1 MNGHQPMKSAKS
13 PIWALC
19 LAAATTV
26 AAALI
31 VPRCGSSNSP
41 STPTTAPVPVPTTPT
56 TPTPTTTTPTSA
68 TVDALWIS
76 STPRDPHTGYLDDER
91 IIISVRWTECVVVA
105 GTPTLVLHI
114 GEQQRV
120 ARFTEQ
126 SDRNTA
132 NFAYQVQRSDSDGDG
147 ISIPADAMDVS
158 TGSITS
164 CQSELPANIH
174 IGERAI
180 ENDRT
185 HRVRDFSTGGTDAR
199 VELVWTW
206 APRNPGTGY
215 LADERIVVEVR
226 WTRCVVVDGTPRLI
240 LDIGGQER
248 VARFTEQREADTV
261 MFAYQVHHTDH
272 DDDGISV
279 PADAIDLSTGSITS
293 CQNKLAAETDLGGH
307 AIENDHTRR
316 VRDFS
321 SGSVASLRVDRVY
334 FAGGPLNPPSGYLD
348 GESIDIYVH
357 WTGDIEVLGFPT
369 LRIEIGDEERL
380 AAFNIASGDAAL
392 FTYLVRYDD
401 HDSNGTSIPDEDAI
415 ELNDGTIVS
424 YDGQVPV
431 DTSLHGH
438 TLLDDRQHT
447 VRAATPYAD
456 VRDCSIERR
465 EARRYGAVT
474 VDEWDGTPF
483 RVDIIRNFPA
493 FVTDDD
499 LEELLEPIDT
509 LADSIEDQLG
519 YRIIEKGDVIPVP
532 VGTPRNWNK
541 SYHGYE
547 ANAELLP
554 RKRGQLLAF
563 YMDDDSNFW
572 DHRGGA
578 PQVAFPWA
586 GTTSYNKRTMGK
598 WWRDEDTCCV
608 HRWRANGREGHALV
622 HEVAHLLGFKHPDDP
637 TPTGVLMA
645 WGSLMAPWLSG
656 SGVHFFAE
664 KDIEVL
670 KCVFPR
676 R

>member
-76 STPRDPHTGYLDDER
+76 STPRDPHTGYLDDEK
-91 IIISVRWTECVVVA
+91 IFISVRWTECVVVA
-105 GTPTLVLHI
+105 GTPTLVLNI

-126 SDRNTA
+126 SDRDTA

-164 CQSELPANIH
+164 CQSELPANVH

-248 VARFTEQREADTV
+248 VARFTEQREADTA

-279 PADAIDLSTGSITS
+279 PADAIDLSLSPCFG
-293 CQNKLAAETDLGGH
+293 KG
-307 AIENDHTRR
+307 
-316 VRDFS
+316 V
-321 SGSVASLRVDRVY
+321 
-334 FAGGPLNPPSGYLD
+334 
-348 GESIDIYVH
+348 
-357 WTGDIEVLGFPT
+357 GF
-369 LRIEIGDEERL
+369 
-380 AAFNIASGDAAL
+380 
-392 FTYLVRYDD
+392 V
-401 HDSNGTSIPDEDAI
+401 
-415 ELNDGTIVS
+415 
-424 YDGQVPV
+424 
-431 DTSLHGH
+431 
-438 TLLDDRQHT
+438 
-447 VRAATPYAD
+447 
-456 VRDCSIERR
+456 
-465 EARRYGAVT
+465 
-474 VDEWDGTPF
+474 
-483 RVDIIRNFPA
+483 
-493 FVTDDD
+493 
-499 LEELLEPIDT
+499 
-509 LADSIEDQLG
+509 
-519 YRIIEKGDVIPVP
+519 
-532 VGTPRNWNK
+532 
-541 SYHGYE
+541 
-547 ANAELLP
+547 
-554 RKRGQLLAF
+554 
-563 YMDDDSNFW
+563 
-572 DHRGGA
+572 
-578 PQVAFPWA
+578 
-586 GTTSYNKRTMGK
+586 
-598 WWRDEDTCCV
+598 
-608 HRWRANGREGHALV
+608 
-622 HEVAHLLGFKHPDDP
+622 
-637 TPTGVLMA
+637 
-645 WGSLMAPWLSG
+645 
-656 SGVHFFAE
+656 
-664 KDIEVL
+664 
-670 KCVFPR
+670 
-676 R
+676 